1 MSSSES
7 KPSKLQSLLPALTC
21 IIAVAVSWGTLNAQ
35 VSELEKRVSTLEE
48 RTLVQLESLNAGL
61 TALRVEVAKIS
72 QDMEWLKE
80 KNKEN

>member
-1 MSSSES
+1 M
-7 KPSKLQSLLPALTC
+7 QSLLPALTC

-61 TALRVEVAKIS
+61 TDLRVEVAKIS